1 MYLVNL
7 AELHKVNRYIGA
19 MAVRKEESIAAAR

>member
-1 MYLVNL
+1 MYLINL

-19 MAVRKEESIAAAR
+19 IAVRKEELIATAR